1 MYSVRLNL
9 WVTRLLYCC
18 HELRW
23 NNSLILCATNI
34 FSPRKLE
41 STSTLRHKKVQELV
55 NFVGTCCTKGEAIDI
70 GKVVFITIMNSFSN
84 TLFSMDFANYGASDD
99 DDHGSHQNFKEL
111 IEGILDD
118 AGKINAFDHDIFD
131 ERVRLRASSNK
142 NLGGTCD
149 LLDSF
154 LDFIE
159 VNNGSADLGRHH

>member
-1 MYSVRLNL
+1 
-9 WVTRLLYCC
+9 
-18 HELRW
+18 
-23 NNSLILCATNI
+23 
-34 FSPRKLE
+34 
-41 STSTLRHKKVQELV
+41 
-55 NFVGTCCTKGEAIDI
+55 
-70 GKVVFITIMNSFSN
+70 MNSFSN